1 MDKMEASVLGI
12 GIFAVAKLFNSTISQ
27 DSHSGIGSMM
37 REEAAEIENL
47 SSQVSSGNSQTMEPG
62 IPLSEFVSNKYKIS
76 FKYPSSWTVNPRYE
90 DKYEGKSGFFEVGD
104 FDGQGDNID
113 AAVESQIKEDYK
125 PYGSNPTVRR
135 FIVDGQ
141 PARVIYPSADQPD
154 FFIDREAAIVV
165 QYPKDTVIN
174 GKDYDYVVIWTSRDY
189 VPLIVSTLKFVK

>member
-12 GIFAVAKLFNSTISQ
+12 GIFAVAKLFNNVINQ
-27 DSHSGIGSMM
+27 DNNSGIGSMM

-47 SSQVSSGNSQTMEPG
+47 SNQVSGGNSQTMEPG

>member
-12 GIFAVAKLFNSTISQ
+12 GIFAVAKLFNNVINQ
-27 DSHSGIGSMM
+27 DNKSGIGSMM
-37 REEAAEIENL
+37 REEASEIENL

-135 FIVDGQ
+135 FIVDGP

-174 GKDYDYVVIWTSRDY
+174 GKDNDYVVIWTSRDY